1 MERFGFTADHVAE
14 RARALLSRSD
24 GNQGGGRAD
33 RTGRT
38 DGKGGSAEAVEV
50 SP

>member
-24 GNQGGGRAD
+24 GNDGGGRAD
-33 RTGRT
+33 GAGGT
-38 DGKGGSAEAVEV
+38 DGKGASARAAEV